1 MSRLAYLV
9 LCVCRTMQQI
19 KSEVEDLLV
28 RLELAAEQDALSVAE
43 SKPAVRKLSMLSDVQ
58 YVRPCTPP
66 VCRVSDFVFF
76 CLQLRL

>member
-1 MSRLAYLV
+1 
-9 LCVCRTMQQI
+9 MQQI

-58 YVRPCTPP
+58 YVRPHAQP
-66 VCRVSDFVFF
+66 VC
-76 CLQLRL
+76 